1 MARQRMTQ
9 SGHAAF
15 IFLCKAP
22 LTRNPGYNLL
32 PGRKRHRGKAM
43 NITRHFAAGLIS
55 ALIATPCFAQQ
66 QTVKIGLLV
75 PLTGPFTPTGK
86 QLTAGARLYMQQNG
100 DTVAGKKIELIV
112 KDDTGNADMTKRLAQ
127 ELVVNDKV
135 SFLAGFGLTPG
146 ALATAPIATEAK
158 IPEVVMMAATSIIT
172 ERSPYI
178 VRTSFSVPQTTVPL
192 ADWAAANGIK
202 TVVTVV
208 SDYAPGID
216 VETAFKRRFEAAG
229 GKVIES
235 LRVPLSSNDFAPAL
249 QRVADAKPDALMGF
263 VPAGVGPIFI
273 RQFVERGLNKSGI
286 RFIAEGSLTEDD
298 VVNQIGDAALGIIT
312 SQHYSAAH
320 NSPENKSF
328 VAAFKKANGGMRPN
342 LMAMQSYDGMH
353 LIYEA
358 LKKTKGSTDGD
369 AVVAAMKGM
378 SWISPRGPITIDP
391 ATREVIQNIY
401 IRKVERVNGELYNV
415 EFSTIPDFKDP
426 SKVKN

>member
-1 MARQRMTQ
+1 M
-9 SGHAAF
+9 
-15 IFLCKAP
+15 
-22 LTRNPGYNLL
+22 
-32 PGRKRHRGKAM
+32 
-43 NITRHFAAGLIS
+43 
-55 ALIATPCFAQQ
+55 
-66 QTVKIGLLV
+66 KIGLLV

-158 IPEVVMMAATSIIT
+158 IPEIVMMAATSIIT

-192 ADWAAANGIK
+192 ANWAAANGIK

-216 VETAFKRRFEAAG
+216 VETAFKQRFEAAG

-249 QRVADAKPDALMGF
+249 QRVADAKPDAIMGF

-273 RQFVERGLNKSGI
+273 RQFVERGLDKSGI
-286 RFIAEGSLTEDD
+286 KFIAEGSLTEDD
-298 VVNQIGDAALGIIT
+298 IVNQIGDAALGIIT

-369 AVVAAMKGM
+369 AIVDAMKGM
-378 SWISPRGPITIDP
+378 SWISPRGPVTIDP

-415 EFSTIPDFKDP
+415 EFETIPNFKDP

>member
-1 MARQRMTQ
+1 MTNG
-9 SGHAAF
+9 SG
-15 IFLCKAP
+15 C
-22 LTRNPGYNLL
+22 NLL
-32 PGRKRHRGKAM
+32 PSRSEIEGSM
-43 NITRHFAAGLIS
+43 NIARYCTAGLI
-55 ALIATPCFAQQ
+55 AAIFCVATPVFAEN
-66 QTVKIGLLV
+66 TVKIGLLV

-86 QLTAGARLYMQQNG
+86 QLVAGARLYMQQHG
-100 DTVAGKKIELIV
+100 DIVAGKKIELIV

-135 SFLAGFGLTPG
+135 SLLAGFGLTPG

-172 ERSPYI
+172 QRSPYI
-178 VRTSFSVPQTTVPL
+178 VRTSFSVPQTTIPL
-192 ADWAAANGIK
+192 ANWAVENGIK

-216 VETAFKRRFEAAG
+216 VETAFKQRFEAAG

-273 RQFVERGLNKSGI
+273 RQFVERGLDKSGI
-286 RFIAEGSLTEDD
+286 KFIAEGSLTEDD
-298 VVNQIGDAALGIIT
+298 IVNQIGDAALGIIT
-312 SQHYSAAH
+312 THHYSAAH
-320 NSPENKSF
+320 DSPENKSF

-358 LKKTKGSTDGD
+358 LKKTQGSANGD
-369 AVVAAMKGM
+369 DLLAAMKGM
-378 SWISPRGPITIDP
+378 SWVSPRGPITIDP
-391 ATREVIQNIY
+391 ETREVIQDIY

-415 EFSTIPDFKDP
+415 EFATIANFKDP
-426 SKVKN
+426 SKAK

>member
-1 MARQRMTQ
+1 MTI
-9 SGHAAF
+9 A
-15 IFLCKAP
+15 
-22 LTRNPGYNLL
+22 
-32 PGRKRHRGKAM
+32 
-43 NITRHFAAGLIS
+43 RHFATGLIAAVVS
-55 ALIATPCFAQQ
+55 IATPCFAQSV
-66 QTVKIGLLV
+66 VKIGLLV
-75 PLTGPFTPTGK
+75 PMTGPFTSTGM
-86 QLTAGARLYMQQNG
+86 QLVAGARLYMQQKG
-100 DTVAGKKIELIV
+100 DTVGGKKIELII

-135 SFLAGFGLTPG
+135 AFLAGFGLTPG

-158 IPEVVMMAATSIIT
+158 VPEVVMMAATSVIT

-192 ADWAAANGIK
+192 ANWAAENGIK

-216 VETAFKRRFEAAG
+216 VETAFKQRFEAVG

-235 LRVPLSSNDFAPAL
+235 LRVPLASPDFAPAL

-263 VPAGVGPIFI
+263 VPAGVGPIFV

-286 RFIAEGSLTEDD
+286 KFIAEGSLTEDD
-298 VVNQIGDAALGIIT
+298 IVNQIGDAALGVIT
-312 SQHYSAAH
+312 THHYSAAH
-320 NSPENKSF
+320 NSPENKTF
-328 VAAFKKANGGMRPN
+328 VADFKKANGGMRPN
-342 LMAMQSYDGMH
+342 LMAVQSYDGMH

-369 AVVAAMKGM
+369 ALVAAMKGL
-378 SWISPRGPITIDP
+378 SWTSPRGPMSIDP

-415 EFSTIPDFKDP
+415 EFATVPNFKDP
-426 SKVKN
+426 SKEKN

>member
-1 MARQRMTQ
+1 MKTAR
-9 SGHAAF
+9 HL
-15 IFLCKAP
+15 I
-22 LTRNPGYNLL
+22 
-32 PGRKRHRGKAM
+32 
-43 NITRHFAAGLIS
+43 AGLIAGLFS
-55 ALIATPCFAQQ
+55 IAPSLAQE
-66 QTVKIGLLV
+66 TVKIGMLV
-75 PLTGPFTPTGK
+75 PMTGPFTPTGK
-86 QLTAGARLYMQQNG
+86 QLLAGARLYMQQNG

-112 KDDTGNADMTKRLAQ
+112 RDDTGNADMTKRLAQ

-158 IPEVVMMAATSIIT
+158 IPQVVMMAATSVIT

-216 VETAFKRRFEAAG
+216 VETAFKQRFEAAG

-235 LRVPLSSNDFAPAL
+235 LRVPLASPDFAPAL
-249 QRVADAKPDALMGF
+249 QRVADAKPDALLGF

-273 RQFVERGLNKSGI
+273 RQFVERGLDKSGI
-286 RFIAEGSLTEDD
+286 KFIAEGSLTEDD
-298 VVNQIGDAALGIIT
+298 IVNQIGDAALGVIT
-312 SQHYSAAH
+312 TQHYSAAH
-320 NSPENKSF
+320 DSPENKRF
-328 VAAFKKANGGMRPN
+328 VEAFKKANGGMRPN
-342 LMAMQSYDGMH
+342 LMAVQSYDGMH

-358 LKKTKGSTDGD
+358 LKKTQGATDGD
-369 AVVAAMKGM
+369 ALVAAMKGM
-378 SWISPRGPITIDP
+378 SWISARGPMTIDP

-415 EFSTIPDFKDP
+415 EIATIPNFKDP

>member
-1 MARQRMTQ
+1 
-9 SGHAAF
+9 
-15 IFLCKAP
+15 
-22 LTRNPGYNLL
+22 
-32 PGRKRHRGKAM
+32 M
-43 NITRHFAAGLIS
+43 NFARHFSAGLIS
-55 ALIATPCFAQQ
+55 ALISTSCFAQQ
-66 QTVKIGLLV
+66 QPVKIGLLV
-75 PLTGPFTPTGK
+75 PLTGPFSPTGK
-86 QLTAGARLYMQQNG
+86 QLTAGARLYIQQNG
-100 DTVAGKKIELIV
+100 DTVAGQKIELIV

-158 IPEVVMMAATSIIT
+158 IPQVVMMAATSIIT

-216 VETAFKRRFEAAG
+216 VETAFKRRFEATG
-229 GKVIES
+229 GKVIEA

-249 QRVADAKPDALMGF
+249 QHVADTKPDALMGF

-273 RQFVERGLNKSGI
+273 RQFVERGLNKSGV

-320 NSPENKSF
+320 NSPENERF

-369 AVVAAMKGM
+369 AIVAAMKGI

-415 EFSTIPDFKDP
+415 EFETIPAFKDP
-426 SKVKN
+426 SKIKN

>member
-1 MARQRMTQ
+1 
-9 SGHAAF
+9 
-15 IFLCKAP
+15 
-22 LTRNPGYNLL
+22 
-32 PGRKRHRGKAM
+32 M
-43 NITRHFAAGLIS
+43 NIARYCPAGLI
-55 ALIATPCFAQQ
+55 AAIFCVATPVFAEN
-66 QTVKIGLLV
+66 TVKIGLLV

-86 QLTAGARLYMQQNG
+86 QLVAGARLYMQQHG
-100 DTVAGKKIELIV
+100 DIVAGKKIELIV

-135 SFLAGFGLTPG
+135 SLLAGFGLTPG
-146 ALATAPIATEAK
+146 ALATAPIASEAK

-172 ERSPYI
+172 QRSPYI
-178 VRTSFSVPQTTVPL
+178 VRTSFSVPQTTIPL
-192 ADWAAANGIK
+192 ANWAVANGIK

-216 VETAFKRRFEAAG
+216 VETAFKQRFEAAG

-273 RQFVERGLNKSGI
+273 RQFVERGLDKSGI
-286 RFIAEGSLTEDD
+286 KFIAEGSLTEDD
-298 VVNQIGDAALGIIT
+298 IVNQIGDAALGIIT
-312 SQHYSAAH
+312 THHYSAAH
-320 NSPENKSF
+320 DSPENKSF
-328 VAAFKKANGGMRPN
+328 VEAFKKANGGMRPN

-358 LKKTKGSTDGD
+358 LKKTQGSANGD
-369 AVVAAMKGM
+369 DLLAAMKGM
-378 SWISPRGPITIDP
+378 SWVSPRGPITIDP
-391 ATREVIQNIY
+391 ETREVIQDIY

-415 EFSTIPDFKDP
+415 EFATIANFKDP
-426 SKVKN
+426 SKAK

>member
-1 MARQRMTQ
+1 
-9 SGHAAF
+9 
-15 IFLCKAP
+15 
-22 LTRNPGYNLL
+22 
-32 PGRKRHRGKAM
+32 M
-43 NITRHFAAGLIS
+43 NIARYCPAGLI
-55 ALIATPCFAQQ
+55 AAIFCIATPVFAEN
-66 QTVKIGLLV
+66 TVKIGLLV

-86 QLTAGARLYMQQNG
+86 QLVAGARLYMQQHG
-100 DTVAGKKIELIV
+100 DIVAGKKIELIV

-135 SFLAGFGLTPG
+135 SLLAGFGLTPG

-172 ERSPYI
+172 QRSPYI
-178 VRTSFSVPQTTVPL
+178 VRTSFSVPQTTIPL
-192 ADWAAANGIK
+192 ANWAVENGIK

-216 VETAFKRRFEAAG
+216 VETAFKQRFEAAG

-273 RQFVERGLNKSGI
+273 RQFVERGLDKSGI
-286 RFIAEGSLTEDD
+286 KFIAEGSLTEDD
-298 VVNQIGDAALGIIT
+298 IVNQIGDAAIGIIT
-312 SQHYSAAH
+312 THHYSAAH
-320 NSPENKSF
+320 DSPENKSF

-342 LMAMQSYDGMH
+342 LMAMQSYDGMR

-358 LKKTKGSTDGD
+358 LKKTQGSANGD
-369 AVVAAMKGM
+369 DLLAAMKGM
-378 SWISPRGPITIDP
+378 SWVSPRGPITIDP
-391 ATREVIQNIY
+391 ETREVIQDIY

-415 EFSTIPDFKDP
+415 EFATIANFKDP
-426 SKVKN
+426 SKAK

>member
-1 MARQRMTQ
+1 
-9 SGHAAF
+9 
-15 IFLCKAP
+15 
-22 LTRNPGYNLL
+22 
-32 PGRKRHRGKAM
+32 M
-43 NITRHFAAGLIS
+43 NIARYCTAGLI
-55 ALIATPCFAQQ
+55 AAIFCVATPVFAEN
-66 QTVKIGLLV
+66 TVKIGLLV

-86 QLTAGARLYMQQNG
+86 QLVAGARLYMQQHG
-100 DTVAGKKIELIV
+100 DIVAGKKIELIV

-135 SFLAGFGLTPG
+135 SLLAGFGLTPG
-146 ALATAPIATEAK
+146 ALATAPIASEAK

-172 ERSPYI
+172 QRSPYI
-178 VRTSFSVPQTTVPL
+178 VRTSFSVPQTTIPL
-192 ADWAAANGIK
+192 ANWAVANGIK

-216 VETAFKRRFEAAG
+216 VETAFKQRFEAAG

-273 RQFVERGLNKSGI
+273 RQFVERGLDKSGI
-286 RFIAEGSLTEDD
+286 KFIAEGSLTEDD
-298 VVNQIGDAALGIIT
+298 IVNQIGDAAIGIIT
-312 SQHYSAAH
+312 THHYSAAH
-320 NSPENKSF
+320 DSPENKSF

-358 LKKTKGSTDGD
+358 LKKTQGSANGD
-369 AVVAAMKGM
+369 DLLAAMKGM
-378 SWISPRGPITIDP
+378 SWVSPRGPITIDP
-391 ATREVIQNIY
+391 ETREVIQDIY

-415 EFSTIPDFKDP
+415 EFATIANFKDP
-426 SKVKN
+426 SKAQ